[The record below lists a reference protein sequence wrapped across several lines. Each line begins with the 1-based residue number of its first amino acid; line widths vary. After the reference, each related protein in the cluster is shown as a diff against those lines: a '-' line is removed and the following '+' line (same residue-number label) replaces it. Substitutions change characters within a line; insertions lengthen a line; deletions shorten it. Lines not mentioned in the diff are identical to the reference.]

1 MGFDYVTAFRQGG
14 HWSKYV
20 ADILQSKG
28 VRCSA
33 PEIKIATTTAERE
46 YMTRHEQDIIFDWND
61 EALEVKS
68 SSRDFTSDC
77 FNYPYQSL
85 FVDTVSS
92 FESKIVKPLAY
103 VFVSQ
108 KVKGLVCLSPKAKNH
123 WRKVEAFDKQRQ
135 INELFYSASKD
146 LLIPFDDLV
155 DHLLKHQNMK
165 DDGSS

>member
-1 MGFDYVTAFRQGG
+1 MAFDYVNAFKQGG
-14 HWSKYV
+14 NWSKYV
-20 ADILQSKG
+20 AGVLQSRG

-33 PEIKIATTTAERE
+33 PDIQIATTTAQRE
-46 YMTRHEQDIIFDWND
+46 YMTRHEQDIIFDWNN

-68 SSRDFTSDC
+68 SSRDFTNDC
-77 FNYPYQSL
+77 LNYPYKSL

-92 FESKIVKPLAY
+92 FDSKIVKPLAY

-108 KVKGLVCLSPKAKNH
+108 KAKGLVCISPKSKNH
-123 WRKVEAFDKQRQ
+123 WRKVQAFDKQRQ

-155 DHLLKHQNMK
+155 NHLLQHQK
-165 DDGSS
+165 TAE